1 MNHGDRFLPL
11 IRRRTWR
18 DRDPLPKIL
27 REWHGDAVSRD
38 IVRAHLPNEVH
49 VGEALDQV
57 LRQLISPDEL
67 RIQQLRADWAAVVG
81 EPIARVSEPHHL
93 HNGVLYVMVRG
104 ATMRMELSRF
114 HVDTI
119 LARVREHSGED
130 FCRELRFAAE
140 G

>member
-1 MNHGDRFLPL
+1 MNGDRFPPL

-27 REWHGDAVSRD
+27 REWHGSTVSRD
-38 IVRAHLPNEVH
+38 IIRSRLPNEVH
-49 VGEALDQV
+49 VSEALDQV
-57 LRQLISPDEL
+57 LRDLVSPDEL
-67 RIQQLRADWAAVVG
+67 RIQQLRKDWPSVVG
-81 EPIARVSEPHHL
+81 EPIARISEPHHL

-114 HVDTI
+114 HAATI
-119 LARVREHSGED
+119 LARVREHSGKN